1 MFIKLLKITICCKTY
16 YLGYSCRYS
25 YVGYFVYCICM
36 QESKNVFNTDGYIN
50 PDVFT
55 DTDSSCYKEEDLQ
68 ELFEMLEADSYLM
81 LNDACTG
88 TE

>member
-1 MFIKLLKITICCKTY
+1 
-16 YLGYSCRYS
+16 
-25 YVGYFVYCICM
+25 M
-36 QESKNVFNTDGYIN
+36 QESKNVFNADGYIN

-68 ELFEMLEADSYLM
+68 ELFETLEADSYLM
-81 LNDACTG
+81 LNDAYTS